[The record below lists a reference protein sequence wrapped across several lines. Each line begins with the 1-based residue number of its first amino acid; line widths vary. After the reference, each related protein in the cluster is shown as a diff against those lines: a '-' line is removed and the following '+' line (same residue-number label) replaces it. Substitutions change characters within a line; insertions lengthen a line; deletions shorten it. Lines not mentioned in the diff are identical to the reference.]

1 MAGLNEPPVRSND
14 DGRGAGVLGRF
25 FLHAL
30 LVWLLA
36 WLPLGLWRGDPDF
49 VLTTVSR
56 GSIERQLYQGLLY
69 GGLLLLFLQAWW
81 RHAPPRPGRG
91 RARDLI
97 AYAAMGLAGALGLRL
112 FTVLLGARDWPATD
126 WTVSRLLVAL
136 LSGLAV
142 ALIEEALFRGFLMGR
157 LAQLTTPTKALLI
170 SSGLFA
176 LVHLFRPG
184 TLYFKVAYGTGL
196 FLLALL
202 LGRIAWVKC
211 SVAASAGFHAG
222 VIWPNLLDPWPG
234 LQAGW
239 WSGWQGEP
247 VSGALSWLLTA
258 LLWMQWE
265 WWQRR
270 RGEPGTN

>member
-1 MAGLNEPPVRSND
+1 MGERSS
-14 DGRGAGVLGRF
+14 GSVLGRF
-25 FLHAL
+25 FLYAL

-36 WLPLGLWRGDPDF
+36 WLPLGLWKGDPDY
-49 VLTTVSR
+49 VLTVVSR
-56 GSIERQLYQGLLY
+56 GSVERQIYQGLLY
-69 GGLLLLFLQAWW
+69 SGLLFLFLHAWW
-81 RHAPPRPGRG
+81 RHAPERPGKG
-91 RARDLI
+91 RAVDLVLH
-97 AYAAMGLAGALGLRL
+97 AGLGLVGALGLRL
-112 FTVLLGARDWPATD
+112 AMVLLGGRAWPEPS
-126 WTVSRLLVAL
+126 WTASQLLVAL

-142 ALIEEALFRGFLMGR
+142 AVIEEALFRGFLMGR
-157 LAQLTTPTKALLI
+157 LAGWTTPRNALLI
-170 SSGLFA
+170 SSALFA

-184 TLYFKVAYGTGL
+184 SLLFRLAYGLGL

-234 LQAGW
+234 LWPAW

-247 VSGALSWLLTA
+247 VSGALSWLLTL
-258 LLWMQWE
+258 LLWGQWE

-270 RGEPGTN
+270 RETLAES